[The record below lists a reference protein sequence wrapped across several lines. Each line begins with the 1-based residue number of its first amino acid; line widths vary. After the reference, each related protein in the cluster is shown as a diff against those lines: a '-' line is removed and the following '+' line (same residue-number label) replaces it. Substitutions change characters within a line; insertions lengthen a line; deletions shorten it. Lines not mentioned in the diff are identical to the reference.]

1 MHTLKQKATA
11 SILLGASLISIP
23 VVASAQPA
31 PTPAPSAPTITVP
44 TQNGDVTIPAPPE
57 LVQAIPQVQAAVNN
71 AIEEQ
76 KRYQPIGDD
85 FMKSLEDVQ
94 VAVNNVVSNQGA
106 TVHNVALS
114 SQATPAAGSSEA
126 AGLIE
131 SDNELATSIVKEA
144 MKYLGTDYV
153 WGGSSPS
160 TGFDCSGLIQWA
172 YAQHGINIPRVTYPQ
187 QAAAKPVARNDVRA
201 GDLVFYER
209 SENGPE
215 HVALAISPDQVIHAP
230 QTGEQVKISPID
242 MMPVDSI
249 GRYL

>member
-31 PTPAPSAPTITVP
+31 PAPAPSAPTITVP
-44 TQNGDVTIPAPPE
+44 TQNGDVTVPAPPE

-76 KRYQPIGDD
+76 KRYQAIGDD
-85 FMKSLEDVQ
+85 FVKSLEDVQ

-114 SQATPAAGSSEA
+114 SQATPAAGSSNA

-131 SDNELATSIVKEA
+131 SDNELATSIVNEA

-172 YAQHGINIPRVTYPQ
+172 YAQHGINIPRVTYAQ
-187 QAAAKPVARNDVRA
+187 QPAAKPVARNDVRA

-209 SENGPE
+209 SANGPE
-215 HVALAISPDQVIHAP
+215 HVALAISPTQVIHAP
-230 QTGEQVKISPID
+230 QPGEQVKISPIE
-242 MMPVDSI
+242 MMPIDSI
-249 GRYL
+249 GRYI